1 MIPQPAEQL
10 LHLQPD
16 CCTARERAKYDSAA
30 GPEAKQDGDRD
41 ISSAVTQGTYT
52 REYAIRSG
60 LYLSDKCSTCI
71 TYTVERQVEW
81 QEVFVGRPGC
91 RKRWTNQASA
101 FNSYPVIS
109 QRQVSEA
116 GSKKHMTLTAL
127 VCRMVCKYRKRV
139 FQHCG
144 RYLLIC
150 CLRIIICWKFH
161 FCRCFLLATLLY
173 FGLFSYSLVKIALK
187 RFFFILFFGG
197 TLLSGTVKK
206 WGLYAVLW
214 KNNDTPQFTS
224 L

>member
-52 REYAIRSG
+52 REYAISSG

-116 GSKKHMTLTAL
+116 GSKKRMTLTAL

-161 FCRCFLLATLLY
+161 FCRCFFVSYFALFWLIFLLTCQNCFKKIFLY
-173 FGLFSYSLVKIALK
+173 FIFWGDFVVRYSEKM
-187 RFFFILFFGG
+187 R
-197 TLLSGTVKK
+197 TLCSSVKK
-206 WGLYAVLW
+206 
-214 KNNDTPQFTS
+214 
-224 L
+224 